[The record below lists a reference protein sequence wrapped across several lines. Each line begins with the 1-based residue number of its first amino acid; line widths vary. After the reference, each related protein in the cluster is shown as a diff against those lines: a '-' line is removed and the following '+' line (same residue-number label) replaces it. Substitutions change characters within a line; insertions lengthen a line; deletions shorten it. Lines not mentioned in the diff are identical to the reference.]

1 MDRPDSL
8 AQASPR
14 PKPLLCLGAPAT
26 VLLMLALCAP
36 LVWYSSR
43 LLERHGPG
51 ASLAGL
57 PPLELLTACC
67 LLALPF
73 AALRLL
79 RVRWL
84 MTKR

>member
-1 MDRPDSL
+1 MDRPASGV

-14 PKPLLCLGAPAT
+14 RKPLFCMGATAT

-36 LVWYSSR
+36 LAWYASR
-43 LLERHGPG
+43 LLERHGPT

-57 PPLELLTACC
+57 PPLELLIACC

-79 RVRWL
+79 RVRWQAE
-84 MTKR
+84 R